1 MITQDQLDRAAAR
14 LKDTLMSAAEVMDT
28 STVTFTRPAEPA
40 TWRGRM
46 RVLAPLAAAVSVTA
60 VIVAAVIAVR
70 YVPGTTRPQHSTTQP
85 ASSGLPGFYLSFGP
99 GLKTQPIQVRRTN
112 TGELT
117 AAIPAVHGWTFAE
130 VAASAGDRTF
140 FADAINTSGTGC
152 RAMTRIYRFSITDSG
167 RLSSFGLLTQFSGSA
182 DNLAVAPDG
191 SRLAYDLSS
200 SKCAIQ
206 EPRIAVRDLT
216 TETVRTWTSTIGNEG
231 GDDLLSWSPDGRS
244 LVVNL
249 YYYVEVK
256 SSNSTYDDVAVA
268 LDTAS
273 TGGPLAAHSRVL
285 WGRMNCHPGC
295 ADTILAGP
303 DDTLLV
309 AMQSPVGGH
318 AWVARIQ
325 LGQTPREQILYTWP
339 HPLSPID
346 SPEIYADPSGRYI
359 IFSTTALSP
368 YGWIRD
374 GRLVPL
380 VALPSTDLAWLAW
393 RSRRTILAVAS
404 LAGRPTRE

>member
-14 LKDTLMSAAEVMDT
+14 LKDALRSAAEVMDT
-28 STVTFTRPAEPA
+28 STVTFTQPAKPPA
-40 TWRGRM
+40 WRRRM
-46 RVLAPLAAAVSVTA
+46 RVLAPLAAAVSVTF
-60 VIVAAVIAVR
+60 VIVAVVIAVR
-70 YVPGTTRPQHSTTQP
+70 YVPGTARPQHSVTQP
-85 ASSGLPGFYLSFGP
+85 GSSGPPEFYVSFGP

-112 TGELT
+112 TSQLT

-152 RAMTRIYRFSITDSG
+152 PVMTRIYRFSIADSG
-167 RLSSFGLLTQFSGSA
+167 RLSSFGLVTQFSGSA
-182 DNLAVAPDG
+182 DNLAAAPDG
-191 SRLAYDLSS
+191 SRLAYDLGSS
-200 SKCAIQ
+200 NCTSIQ

-249 YYYVEVK
+249 DYSVRV
-256 SSNSTYDDVAVA
+256 NSTNATYDDVAVA

-273 TGGPLAAHSRVL
+273 TGGSLAAHSRVL
-285 WGRMNCHPGC
+285 RGRTNCHPGC
-295 ADTILAGP
+295 ADQILAGP

-309 AMQSPVGGH
+309 AMQSLVGGH

-339 HPLSPID
+339 HPLSSVD

-380 VALPSTDLAWLAW
+380 VVLQSTDLAWL
-393 RSRRTILAVAS
+393 
-404 LAGRPTRE
+404 G